1 MAAGGF
7 PVSDVV
13 IDINADLGESDEA
26 LANGTDFELMRY
38 ITSANVACGGHA
50 GTEETMRQTLAAA
63 RQLGVAAGAHPGYP
77 DRANFGRVE
86 SALSPA
92 EIEASVLEQ
101 IASLAKVAE
110 SLDIQLV
117 HVKPHGALY
126 HAANKNREVALAI
139 GRAAKDINPQLVM
152 VGQADSPALE
162 TWRLMGLRCAAEA
175 FADRVYEPDGTLRK
189 RTLSGALLDDPGHVA
204 QQAMSI
210 AIKHSVVAS
219 DGSELAVE
227 ADTICIHSDTP
238 GSVAIAREVN
248 QRLRAQGVL
257 VRALA

>member
-1 MAAGGF
+1 MAAEDI
-7 PVSDVV
+7 PVSELV
-13 IDINADLGESDEA
+13 IDINADLGESEEA

-50 GTEETMRQTLAAA
+50 GTEETMRQTLVAA

-110 SLDIQLV
+110 SLGMRLV

-139 GRAAKDINPQLVM
+139 GRAAKKVNPAARHGRAGWLSGSGSM
-152 VGQADSPALE
+152 AFHGAAMGRRGLCGP
-162 TWRLMGLRCAAEA
+162 RLRAGRNASQTHSSRCAA
-175 FADRVYEPDGTLRK
+175 R
-189 RTLSGALLDDPGHVA
+189 
-204 QQAMSI
+204 
-210 AIKHSVVAS
+210 
-219 DGSELAVE
+219 
-227 ADTICIHSDTP
+227 
-238 GSVAIAREVN
+238 
-248 QRLRAQGVL
+248 
-257 VRALA
+257 